1 MALTLFYYKDFYD
14 IKINYINAYFKKREN
29 EKPRSAFVESRIY
42 FIMLNSKYYFMFM
55 FFVYP
60 MIHFSIKYH

>member
-29 EKPRSAFVESRIY
+29 ERPRSSFVESRIY

-60 MIHFSIKYH
+60 MFHFSIKYH